1 MPTSRRGERGW
12 VELDALIF
20 LAVLILITVGIAGTV
35 RTALSGSALAEGKI
49 RDSIYEANQQTMSVL
64 LSAER

>member
-1 MPTSRRGERGW
+1 M
-12 VELDALIF
+12 IF